1 MIITKQKPIDDIA
14 KFLEKVSRIFIIGCT
29 QCATVCKTGGEE
41 EVKKMKE
48 ALEAKGKKIIAAEV
62 WDTPCNLLE
71 VKKRARDRK
80 SDLSGSEA
88 LLVMSCGDGAHTVFL
103 GTGMNVVPANDTLF
117 LGQSERSGH
126 FNEVCALCG
135 DCTLFMTGGY
145 CPNALCPK
153 GLQNG
158 PCGGVKDGKCEVSP
172 DIECGWLLIYKR
184 LKDTGKLDNMK
195 KVLPP
200 KDHSRAIKPRR
211 IIVDAVK
218 KRI

>member
-1 MIITKQKPIDDIA
+1 MIITKQKPIDDIL
-14 KFLEKVSRIFIIGCT
+14 KCLEKVSSVYIVGCT

-48 ALEAKGKKIIAAEV
+48 FLESKGKKVIAAEV

-80 SDLSGSEA
+80 ADLEGSGS
-88 LLVMSCGDGAHTVFL
+88 LLLMSCGDGAHTVVI
-103 GTGMNVVPANDTLF
+103 GTGMPVVPANDTLF
-117 LGQSERSGH
+117 LGQSERAGR

-135 DCTLFMTGGY
+135 DCTLFITGGY

-158 PCGGVKDGKCEVSP
+158 PCGGAKDGKCEVSP
-172 DIECGWLLIYKR
+172 DIDCGWLLIYNR

-195 KVLPP
+195 NLLPP
-200 KDHSRAIKPRR
+200 KDHSRAIRPRK

-218 KRI
+218 NRK

>member
-1 MIITKQKPIDDIA
+1 MIITKQKPLDNIL
-14 KFLEKVSRIFIIGCT
+14 KSLEKAGKVYIVGCT

-48 ALEAKGKKIIAAEV
+48 FLVSEGKEVAAAEV

-71 VKKRARDRK
+71 VKKRLRDNK
-80 SDLSGSEA
+80 GALEGSEA
-88 LLVMSCGDGAHTVFL
+88 LLLMSCGDGAHTVFV

-117 LGQSERSGH
+117 LGQSERAGK

-135 DCTLFMTGGY
+135 DCTLFVTGGY

-158 PCGGVKDGKCEVSP
+158 PCGGAKDGKCEVSP
-172 DIECGWLLIYKR
+172 EIDCGWLLIYNS
-184 LKDTGKLDNMK
+184 LKNTGRLDNMK
-195 KVLPP
+195 KILPP
-200 KDHSRAIKPRR
+200 KDHSKSVKPRR
-211 IIVDAVK
+211 ITVDAVR
-218 KRI
+218 KRQ